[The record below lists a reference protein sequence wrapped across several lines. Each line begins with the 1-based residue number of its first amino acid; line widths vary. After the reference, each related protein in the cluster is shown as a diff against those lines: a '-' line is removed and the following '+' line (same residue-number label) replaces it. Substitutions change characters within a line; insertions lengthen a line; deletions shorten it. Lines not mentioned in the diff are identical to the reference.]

1 MYRRGL
7 GVPAD
12 PIRAT
17 ALYREAG
24 ELGNT
29 NAINTLGR
37 MYLDGKEISKDE
49 DRGLALLQQ
58 ATDLNNI
65 FAPFHLGRLYQ
76 LGRVVAKNPQCAFSY
91 YQLAAERGFAQAM
104 VALGK
109 MYESGEGTAPDL
121 EQAYFQYYIAR
132 EVVFDRGPN
141 DTVKRDSTRLLNA
154 LAVNLTGAQRA
165 RAEAK
170 ANGWVEMNIRKVEIA
185 RTFRTA
191 TPGLAPTVQ
200 HHSSCGQPL

>member
-1 MYRRGL
+1 MKQQTSCECSCCQSAPLKRPRYFPRQL
-7 GVPAD
+7 ITPA
-12 PIRAT
+12 
-17 ALYREAG
+17 EM
-24 ELGNT
+24 N
-29 NAINTLGR
+29 
-37 MYLDGKEISKDE
+37 
-49 DRGLALLQQ
+49 
-58 ATDLNNI
+58 
-65 FAPFHLGRLYQ
+65 
-76 LGRVVAKNPQCAFSY
+76 
-91 YQLAAERGFAQAM
+91 
-104 VALGK
+104 
-109 MYESGEGTAPDL
+109 L

-191 TPGLAPTVQ
+191 APGFAPTVQ
-200 HHSSCGQPL
+200 NHSLCGQPL